1 MIVGRFAPSPSG
13 PLHMGSLLTAL
24 ASYLDV
30 KSRGGEWYVRFDD
43 IDPPRQDP
51 LAIEHILRALAAH
64 GFEGDRPVDYQSE
77 HDSRYKD
84 ALQALTADCFYC
96 TCSRRSL
103 AGTKVYPGTCRS
115 HQTPRADAAIRL
127 RSRDRSISFNDQLHG
142 PYECH
147 LARDHGDCIIKRR
160 DGLWAYHLA
169 TAVDDGMDV
178 THVMR
183 GEDLIDST
191 PVHIDIMERLGLTVP
206 QYAHLP
212 VLCFADGSKLSKQS
226 HAPAIDN
233 QQAAANLREALR
245 LLGQQPPEQD
255 LTAAGWLDWGR
266 THWQLDSVPRQ
277 LSPFTE
283 NP

>member
-1 MIVGRFAPSPSG
+1 
-13 PLHMGSLLTAL
+13 MGSLLTAL

-30 KSRGGEWYVRFDD
+30 KSSGGEWYVRFDD

-51 LAIEHILRALAAH
+51 NAIEQILHALTAH
-64 GFEGDRPVDYQSE
+64 GFEGDRPVDYQSA
-77 HDSRYKD
+77 HDKRYEK
-84 ALQALTADCFYC
+84 ALEALAADSFYC

-103 AGTKVYPGTCRS
+103 KGSKIYPGTCHEHR
-115 HQTPRADAAIRL
+115 TPRADAAIRL
-127 RSRDRSISFNDQLHG
+127 RSRDRLLTFTDELRG
-142 PYECH
+142 PHECH
-147 LARDHGDCIIKRR
+147 LAHDHGDCIIKRR

-183 GEDLIDST
+183 GADLFDST
-191 PVHIDIMERLGLTVP
+191 PVHIDIMERLELPVP
-206 QYAHLP
+206 RYAHLP

-233 QQAAANLREALR
+233 RRAAANLQTALR
-245 LLGQQPPEQD
+245 LLGQNPPRQD
-255 LTAAGWLDWGR
+255 LNAAGWLAWGR
-266 THWQLDSVPRQ
+266 QHWRLDKVPSK
-277 LSPFTE
+277 LPPFTE